1 MKLLIILSA
10 LAWQDA
16 APATQATGAALAWRD
31 RQVEIEEFLRTGPI
45 ERVEDVPIG
54 KSRPRRVFFDEG
66 GAAHS
71 AIAKDIPPGEVAGQF
86 DSYRS
91 EIAAY
96 ELDKLLDLDMTPPTV
111 RRRHRGKSYSLQLW
125 IRDARSLDDIKGQS
139 PPRPLA
145 WLAQLYRQRV
155 FDALIA
161 NTDRNA
167 GNIVIDPGWNMVLV
181 DHSRSFSATLKIPHL
196 DRLERI
202 DQLFF
207 DRIKAF
213 EYETIQAALGQWL
226 RNPRCASA
234 FMARRNRIVKHFEKL
249 AAEKGELAVFPR

>member
-1 MKLLIILSA
+1 MKLLIVLSA
-10 LAWQDA
+10 LLLQDGA
-16 APATQATGAALAWRD
+16 ASTQATGAALAWRD
-31 RQVEIEEFLRTGPI
+31 RQVEIEEFLKTGPI
-45 ERVEDVPIG
+45 ERFEDVPIG
-54 KSRPRRVFFDEG
+54 KSRPRRVFFAEG
-66 GAAHS
+66 GAVHS
-71 AIAKDIPPGEVAGQF
+71 AIAKDIPPREVAGQF

-96 ELDKLLDLDMTPPTV
+96 ELDKLLDLDMIPPTV
-111 RRRHRGKSYSLQLW
+111 RRRLRGKSYSLQLW

-161 NTDRNA
+161 NTDRNV
-167 GNIVIDPGWNMVLV
+167 GNIVVDPDWNMVLV
-181 DHSRSFSATLKIPHL
+181 DHSRSFSDTLKIPHL

-202 DQLFF
+202 DRLFF
-207 DRIKAF
+207 DRLKAL
-213 EYETIQAALGQWL
+213 EYQTIQTTLGHWL
-226 RNPRCASA
+226 RDPRCASA

-249 AAEKGELAVFPR
+249 AAKKGDLAVFSQ